1 MDRTTRHALGVSLL
15 ALAAT
20 GAAVCAATGAAA
32 QSADAPITL
41 DGIIVTFSKSEEAAI
56 DALSGSSAV
65 GRTTLDEQFQ
75 PSHVSQVLRTLPGVT
90 TSETARDT
98 ATSVNIRGL
107 QDFGRVN
114 VLIEGARQNFQ
125 RSGHSANGVFYIEPE
140 MIGSIDVTRG
150 PTATVYG
157 SGAIGGVV
165 AFELLDADDILKPG
179 ETAAIR
185 SRTSYGSNGD
195 RKLASGTGA
204 MRVGNFDAVVQG
216 NGRWAD
222 DYEDGAGRT
231 VLDSGETTKSAYGK
245 FRWRPATGH
254 EITVTAL
261 DYNAAFVDRTLDASA
276 DRRDTDVNNTQ
287 FTAGYTFKS
296 PDTSLIDLS
305 AKVYRNLTGLDQT
318 RLDSTSRFNPAGSE
332 RSFDI
337 VTEGVDVFNT
347 SRVDVGPAKIAVTIG
362 GDAFEDRVQTSD
374 PTGNADEFTPSGT
387 RTVSGAF
394 SSAQLTIGMFDLIG
408 AVRYDAYELQGATVS
423 LEGERVSPKVTAGI
437 TPIPGVTLFATYAE
451 GYRAPAITE
460 TLISGLHPPPA
471 AFRLIP
477 NPNLRPEVAQTV
489 EGGVNLK
496 KDGLLAKDDRFR
508 AKLVVFQNEVADFI
522 GTEFIG
528 GPPAFAT
535 CGNIIGCFRYLN
547 ISNVTIDGVELE
559 AVYDARAWFV
569 GLNAARIRGT
579 DDATGDPL
587 TTIPADQVTLTA
599 GLRLLD
605 DTLVIGA
612 RGRFVD
618 AQTRVPDG
626 APTSDGYTVVDLF
639 AEYEVSKN
647 ATLNVNLDNVGDR
660 TYVEYLNQSA
670 SPGFS
675 ARIGLTTRLGT
686 E

>member
-1 MDRTTRHALGVSLL
+1 MVRYTTTHTRG
-15 ALAAT
+15 ALAGLMLAT
-20 GAAVCAATGAAA
+20 SVSAVMA
-32 QSADAPITL
+32 QTAPPASSGAPITL

-65 GRTTLDEQFQ
+65 GRSTLDQQFQ
-75 PSHVSQVLRTLPGVT
+75 PNQVSQVLRTLPGIT

-98 ATSVNIRGL
+98 ATAVNIRGL

-179 ETAAIR
+179 EYAAVR

-204 MRVGNFDAVVQG
+204 VRIGNFDAVVQG

-222 DYEDGAGRT
+222 DYEDGSGRT
-231 VLDSGETTKSAYGK
+231 VLDSGEATKSAYGK
-245 FRWRPATGH
+245 LRWRPLTGH
-254 EITVTAL
+254 EITLTAL
-261 DYNAAFVDRTLDASA
+261 DYNAAFVDRQLDASN
-276 DRRDTDVNNTQ
+276 DRRDTAVNNSQ

-296 PDTSLIDLS
+296 PDTPLIDLS

-318 RLDSTSRFNPAGSE
+318 RLDTTSRFDPVGSQ

-347 SRVDVGPAKIAVTIG
+347 SRFQFGMAKLAVTIG
-362 GDAFEDRVQTSD
+362 GDAFEDRVQTND
-374 PTGNADEFTPSGT
+374 RTGSADEFTPGGT
-387 RTVSGAF
+387 RRVSGAF
-394 SSAQLTIGMFDLIG
+394 SSALLTVGMFDLIG

-423 LEGERVSPKVTAGI
+423 LEGERVSPKVTAGV

-460 TLISGLHPPPA
+460 TLVSGLHPPPA
-471 AFRLIP
+471 RFLLIP

-496 KDGLLAKDDRFR
+496 RDGLLTRDDRFR
-508 AKLVVFQNEVADFI
+508 AKAVVFQNEVADFI

-528 GPPAFAT
+528 GQPALRA
-535 CGNIIGCFRYLN
+535 CGNAVGCFRYLN
-547 ISNVTIDGVELE
+547 FANVTIDGVEFE
-559 AVYDARAWFV
+559 GVYDARIWFV
-569 GLNAARIRGT
+569 GVNAARIRGT
-579 DDATGDPL
+579 DDATGAPL
-587 TTIPADQVTLTA
+587 ATIQADQITVTG

-605 DTLVIGA
+605 DKLILGA

-618 AQTRVPDG
+618 AQDRVPTG
-626 APTSDGYTVVDLF
+626 VPTADGYTVVDLF
-639 AEYEVSKN
+639 GEYEMSKN
-647 ATLNVNLDNVGDR
+647 ATLNINLDNVFDR

-675 ARIGLTTRLGT
+675 
-686 E
+686 